1 MSASHTQSN
10 SPGSSTAN
18 LTGIGVS
25 PGVAVGPIRKVI
37 NEINRDAVPASPR
50 QIFEALNKVGEDLE
64 RAAATVEL
72 EVAREVLSAQS
83 MIAQDP
89 ALVEAIGARLDQDII
104 YPDTRADIEAAFA
117 GFKEA
122 LLAIGGYFA
131 ERAADLDEIC
141 NRLLAKLSGTESE
154 GLVLDSPTIIVAEDL
169 TPADTAA
176 LNLKFALAL
185 VVEKGGPTSHTAIVA
200 RGLGIPAIVGCSGVM
215 QLEDGT
221 QVLADG
227 RAGEVIAYP
236 TESTI
241 EEKQIREEALRAR
254 AASVTGPGRLADGT
268 PVKLLGNCGDGEG
281 SVAAAAA
288 GAEGI
293 GLFRTELLFLDSTT
307 EPTVEEQIQM
317 YRTVFTPM
325 AGKRV
330 VVRTLDAGS
339 DKPVP
344 YINAIEEENPALGV
358 RGWRLTRTSDGV
370 LNRQLQ
376 AIAEAAKEV
385 DVELWVM
392 APMINTP
399 AEAADFAQRA
409 RALGIKH
416 VGVMVET
423 PAAAI
428 HADKVLAEVD
438 FGSFGTN
445 DLTQYVMASDR
456 LDSRLSDMTSTWH
469 PAVLRVIQIAAQSA
483 GQLIKPIGVCGEAAA
498 NPHLAAVLL
507 GLGVN
512 SLSMAP
518 SAIAEV
524 RGFLSTIDL
533 ATCQAAAQRAVA
545 ASSAAEAEAW
555 AREILE
561 K

>member
-1 MSASHTQSN
+1 MSAATS
-10 SPGSSTAN
+10 GN
-18 LTGIGVS
+18 LKGIGVS
-25 PGVAVGPIRKVI
+25 PGVAVGPVRKVI
-37 NEINRDAVPASPR
+37 NVLSTDAITATPR
-50 QIFEALNKVGEDLE
+50 EIFEALTKVGEDLE
-64 RAAATVEL
+64 SAAANIEL
-72 EVAREVLSAQS
+72 DVAKEVLSAQS

-89 ALVEAIGARLDQDII
+89 ALVEAIGARLDQDIK
-104 YPDTRADIEAAFA
+104 YPDTRADIVAAFA
-117 GFKEA
+117 GFKDA

-154 GLVLDSPTIIVAEDL
+154 GLVLTSPTIIVAEDL
-169 TPADTAA
+169 TPADTAS
-176 LNLKFALAL
+176 LNLKYALAL

-200 RGLGIPAIVGCSGVM
+200 RGLGIPAIVGCAGVM
-215 QLEDGT
+215 E
-221 QVLADG
+221 LADG
-227 RAGEVIAYP
+227 LQIMADGRTGEVFISP
-236 TESTI
+236 TEGI
-241 EEKQIREEALRAR
+241 IQERQIREDALRAR

-293 GLFRTELLFLDSTT
+293 GLFRTELLFLDSMT

-325 AGKRV
+325 SGKRV

-344 YINAIEEENPALGV
+344 YINAIDEENPALGV

-370 LNRQLQ
+370 LNRQLE
-376 AIAEAAKEV
+376 AIAAAAR
-385 DVELWVM
+385 DIDIELWVM

-409 RALGIKH
+409 RALGIKQ

-428 HADKVLAEVD
+428 HADRVLAEVD

-469 PAVLRVIQIAAQSA
+469 PAVLRVIQIAAQAA
-483 GQLIKPIGVCGEAAA
+483 GALVKPIGVCGEAAA
-498 NPHLAAVLL
+498 NPYLAAVLL

-518 SAIAEV
+518 SAISEV

-533 ATCQAAAQRAVA
+533 ATCQQAAQRAVA
-545 ASSAAEAEAW
+545 AISAEEAEAH

-561 K
+561 N

>member
-1 MSASHTQSN
+1 
-10 SPGSSTAN
+10 
-18 LTGIGVS
+18 
-25 PGVAVGPIRKVI
+25 
-37 NEINRDAVPASPR
+37 
-50 QIFEALNKVGEDLE
+50 
-64 RAAATVEL
+64 
-72 EVAREVLSAQS
+72 
-83 MIAQDP
+83 
-89 ALVEAIGARLDQDII
+89 LDQDIK
-104 YPDTRADIEAAFA
+104 YPDTRADIVAAFA
-117 GFKEA
+117 GFKDA

-154 GLVLDSPTIIVAEDL
+154 GLVLTSPTIIVAEDL
-169 TPADTAA
+169 TPSDTAA

-200 RGLGIPAIVGCSGVM
+200 RGLGIPAIVGCAGVM
-215 QLEDGT
+215 ELIDGL
-221 QVLADG
+221 QIMADG
-227 RAGEVIAYP
+227 RTGEVLLSPSEGVIQ
-236 TESTI
+236 ER
-241 EEKQIREEALRAR
+241 EIREAALRAR
-254 AASVTGPGRLADGT
+254 AASVTGPGRLSDGT

-293 GLFRTELLFLDSTT
+293 GLFRTELLFLDSIT
-307 EPTVEEQIQM
+307 EPTVEQQIQM

-325 AGKRV
+325 SGKRV
-330 VVRTLDAGS
+330 VVRTLDSGS

-344 YINAIEEENPALGV
+344 YINAIDEENPALGV

-370 LNRQLQ
+370 LNRQLE
-376 AIAEAAKEV
+376 AIAAAAR
-385 DVELWVM
+385 DIDIDLWVM

-399 AEAADFAQRA
+399 AEAADFAKRA
-409 RALGIKH
+409 RALGIKQ

-469 PAVLRVIQIAAQSA
+469 PAVLRVIQIAAQAA
-483 GQLIKPIGVCGEAAA
+483 GNLVKPIGVCGEAAA
-498 NPHLAAVLL
+498 NPYLAAVLL

-518 SAIAEV
+518 SAISEV
-524 RGFLSTIDL
+524 RGFLATIDL
-533 ATCQAAAQRAVA
+533 ATCQHAAQRAIA
-545 ASSAAEAEAW
+545 AISAEEAEAH

-561 K
+561 R

>member
-1 MSASHTQSN
+1 MSN
-10 SPGSSTAN
+10 S
-18 LTGIGVS
+18 LKGIGVS
-25 PGVAVGPIRKVI
+25 PGVSVGPIRKVI
-37 NEINRDAVPASPR
+37 NEISTDVIAATPREIFDAL
-50 QIFEALNKVGEDLE
+50 EKVGEDLE
-64 RAAATVEL
+64 QAAAKIEL
-72 EVAREVLSAQS
+72 DVAKEVLSAQS

-89 ALVEAIGARLDQDII
+89 ALVEAIGARLDQDIK
-104 YPDTRADIEAAFA
+104 YPDVRADIVAAFA
-117 GFKEA
+117 GFKDA

-141 NRLLAKLSGTESE
+141 TRLLNKLSGNESE
-154 GLVLDSPTIIVAEDL
+154 GLVLTAPTIIVAEDL

-200 RGLGIPAIVGCSGVM
+200 RGLGIPAIVGCAGVM
-215 QLEDGT
+215 QLADGT
-221 QVLADG
+221 NVLADG
-227 RAGEVIAYP
+227 RAGEVLASP
-236 TESTI
+236 DEATI
-241 EEKQIREEALRAR
+241 KEREIKEDALRAR

-268 PVKLLGNCGDGEG
+268 PVKLLANCGDGDG
-281 SVAAAAA
+281 SVAAISA

-293 GLFRTELLFLDSTT
+293 GLFRTELLFLDSST
-307 EPTVEEQIQM
+307 EPSVDEQIQM

-325 AGKRV
+325 VGKRV

-344 YINAIEEENPALGV
+344 YINAIHEENPALGV

-370 LNRQLQ
+370 LTRQLQ
-376 AIAEAAKEV
+376 AIAEAAKGI
-385 DVELWVM
+385 DIELWVM

-399 AEAADFAQRA
+399 AEAADFAKRA
-409 RALGIKH
+409 RAVGIKQ

-456 LDSRLSDMTSTWH
+456 LDSRLSDMTSSWH
-469 PAVLRVIQIAAQSA
+469 PAVLRTIQIAASA
-483 GQLIKPIGVCGEAAA
+483 AGNLIKPIGVCGEAAA
-498 NPHLAAVLL
+498 NPYLAAVLL

-518 SAIAEV
+518 SAISEV
-524 RGFLSTIDL
+524 RGFLSTVDL
-533 ATCQAAAQRAVA
+533 ATCQAAAHRAI
-545 ASSAAEAEAW
+545 SAISAEEAESFAK
-555 AREILE
+555 EVLE
-561 K
+561 SASK